1 MAAQCPCGLLR
12 GAPFLAGPD
21 GADRRR
27 GQWDIRAGARD
38 NRRRDEGTVRADRS
52 ARAIVDEL
60 VDLLGELLEIDGLE
74 EDGIDP
80 AGPQIVGQPRLDDAG
95 QDDDDGPLLLF
106 EQVRAE
112 PMAVAVGHA
121 EVGDDHVI
129 MFCIDEALRFVAA
142 LRVSLS
148 MPWYE
153 RAIETTDRTDCSSS
167 TTRPGAW

>member
-12 GAPFLAGPD
+12 GAPFLAGPA
-21 GADRRR
+21 GADAA
-27 GQWDIRAGARD
+27 AGDGGIFGPGPATTGGVMR
-38 NRRRDEGTVRADRS
+38 EQCGPTVPL
-52 ARAIVDEL
+52 AIVDEL

-106 EQVRAE
+106 QQVRAE
-112 PMAVAVGHA
+112 SMAVAVGHA

-129 MFCIDEALRFVAA
+129 MFCIDEALHS
-142 LRVSLS
+142 LPLCTVSLS

-167 TTRPGAW
+167 TTSTGAW